1 MLHQIHKFLLK
12 NPTKKLP
19 RKQCRTQKV
28 REYGTA
34 ITQSWPYL
42 GPKANDHKNMHTENN
57 KSMGATG
64 QLLKSFSL
72 IDAESKLNLIS
83 WQRFKT
89 VLASTNQTT
98 QGINYVSS
106 VGESSLI
113 DIYQYIYERPRAKYH
128 SGSLWKL
135 WRMWK
140 RKNITQVLSSIPS
153 KPFLMG
159 SDVLF
164 WCVWR
169 QRQCTYIKK
178 NKSLKKKKERKK
190 EHDWV

>member
-1 MLHQIHKFLLK
+1 M
-12 NPTKKLP
+12 P

-83 WQRFKT
+83 CQRLKT
-89 VLASTNQTT
+89 VSTSTNQTT

-135 WRMWK
+135 WRMWN
-140 RKNITQVLSSIPS
+140 RRNITESNEDNSQHPKPIHTQTEDSCHHSTLLRRQTRMCKASTLTYLSAAMLAKS
-153 KPFLMG
+153 K
-159 SDVLF
+159 
-164 WCVWR
+164 
-169 QRQCTYIKK
+169 
-178 NKSLKKKKERKK
+178 
-190 EHDWV
+190 

>member
-12 NPTKKLP
+12 NPTKNLQI
-19 RKQCRTQKV
+19 KQCRTQKV
-28 REYGTA
+28 REYGTV

-83 WQRFKT
+83 CHRCKT
-89 VLASTNQTT
+89 VSRSTNQIT
-98 QGINYVSS
+98 QGTKYIQS
-106 VGESSLI
+106 VREGSQPC
-113 DIYQYIYERPRAKYH
+113 QYIYERPRAKYH

-140 RKNITQVLSSIPS
+140 RKNITQRS
-153 KPFLMG
+153 
-159 SDVLF
+159 
-164 WCVWR
+164 
-169 QRQCTYIKK
+169 
-178 NKSLKKKKERKK
+178 
-190 EHDWV
+190 WVQFPANHS